1 MEGAQQQQQ
10 QQQNG
15 DAGNATRARASSS
28 VALRPS
34 LGQTL
39 TRMRSR
45 SLLKA
50 AGGGEPIS
58 PTDATV
64 DGAGQQQQ
72 HQHVTAPSIATSHA
86 SYSVPSS
93 TSSSSFGYSETDSTD
108 GSDFAFTPTSPALSS
123 LFGGGDGRDEGRSS
137 SEYDAAASSLSSY
150 PGPLPAAKLPHLPR
164 RGTFSRFLR
173 SAATGVAAAAA
184 AGAGANPFAAGPSQ
198 QYQNASSSSSSAYTP
213 RLNRQQSYLALSIPP
228 TPGASPSMPLQQLKG
243 DDEDRRLPSPVRED
257 SAHPYD
263 ALAARPSTSSFPLG
277 FATAADSS
285 TAGATTLSGQAAARQ
300 QSLPLSKLLPP
311 VLFLLSLFCVSLVCI
326 YYAIS
331 TIPLTLPHNISEI
344 RQQSTA
350 LRDYSR
356 RGFTEGLHVSAVLSA
371 IFVFKQA
378 FSVPGSILVNILFG
392 SLYGTVSHCRLQG

>member
-1 MEGAQQQQQ
+1 
-10 QQQNG
+10 
-15 DAGNATRARASSS
+15 
-28 VALRPS
+28 
-34 LGQTL
+34 
-39 TRMRSR
+39 
-45 SLLKA
+45 
-50 AGGGEPIS
+50 
-58 PTDATV
+58 
-64 DGAGQQQQ
+64 
-72 HQHVTAPSIATSHA
+72 
-86 SYSVPSS
+86 
-93 TSSSSFGYSETDSTD
+93 
-108 GSDFAFTPTSPALSS
+108 
-123 LFGGGDGRDEGRSS
+123 
-137 SEYDAAASSLSSY
+137 
-150 PGPLPAAKLPHLPR
+150 
-164 RGTFSRFLR
+164 
-173 SAATGVAAAAA
+173 
-184 AGAGANPFAAGPSQ
+184 
-198 QYQNASSSSSSAYTP
+198 
-213 RLNRQQSYLALSIPP
+213 
-228 TPGASPSMPLQQLKG
+228 MPLQQLKG

-392 SLYGTVSHCRLQG
+392 SLYGTVSCLTCEHDCRERV